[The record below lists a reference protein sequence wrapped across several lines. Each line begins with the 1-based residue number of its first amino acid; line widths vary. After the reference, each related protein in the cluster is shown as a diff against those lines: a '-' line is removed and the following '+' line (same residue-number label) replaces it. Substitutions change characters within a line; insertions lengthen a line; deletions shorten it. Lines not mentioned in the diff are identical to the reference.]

1 MIQIYDSFETPKH
14 MCFVTELCSAGDLFT
29 YIKKRRRLREL
40 HAKYFFVQ
48 ILKGLAALH
57 RVGILHRDIKLE
69 NIMINVSGQ
78 VKIGDFG
85 VSKKLRPGEVCY
97 DQCGTPAYIAPE
109 LLTR

>member
-1 MIQIYDSFETPKH
+1 